1 MSEIAAGLGSVICR
15 SAINIGFS
23 GAHCYDWDTLQRLG
37 YAAAAVLVCI
47 VIAAG
52 AKRFGQSA

>member
-15 SAINIGFS
+15 SAIHIGFS

-37 YAAAAVLVCI
+37 YAAAVLVVI